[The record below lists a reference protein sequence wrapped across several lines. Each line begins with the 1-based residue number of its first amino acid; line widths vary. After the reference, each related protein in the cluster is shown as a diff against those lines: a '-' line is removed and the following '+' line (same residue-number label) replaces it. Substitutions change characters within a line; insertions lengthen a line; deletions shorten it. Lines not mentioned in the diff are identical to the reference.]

1 MDMGKKIK
9 TLRAGKGLTQEKLA
23 QELGVTP
30 QAVSRWENGSAMPD
44 ISLLPALSVCF
55 GVRIDDF
62 FELSDDAQFDRIDN
76 MVEKE
81 DFLSR
86 EDFDYAQRFLK
97 DRIAADPNDARSLRA
112 LAHLYHHR
120 AESYNR
126 KGEVLVKR
134 ALELEPTVKEGHSI
148 LSYVAN
154 GACWDWCSCNHR
166 ELIDY
171 YYGFVEKNPDY
182 RSGYLWLLDNLI
194 ADGRLTEA
202 LQTVRN
208 MAQVEYTYH
217 VPLYEGH
224 ILSRMGKHEEAEALW
239 QKMLEEDPDNWL
251 VWSSMG
257 DARVKQCRYEEAIE
271 HYKKAAELEPAP
283 RYIDNWDSI
292 GQINEMLGRWGDAAA
307 AYERVLDIYRED
319 WKETDGFWVEQVQT
333 KILKCKAGM
342 A

>member
-1 MDMGKKIK
+1 MEFGKKIR
-9 TLRAGKGLTQEKLA
+9 TLRAAKNLTQEKLA
-23 QELGVTP
+23 RELGVTP

-44 ISLLPALSVCF
+44 IALLPALSVCF

-62 FELSDDAQFDRIDN
+62 FELSDDAQFDRIDS

-81 DFLSR
+81 DFLPR

-97 DRIAADPNDARSLRA
+97 DRIAADPGDARALRA

-120 AESYNR
+120 AESYKR
-126 KGEVLVKR
+126 KAEVLVKR

-148 LSYVAN
+148 LSYVAD
-154 GACWDWCSCNHR
+154 GACWDWCSRNHR

-171 YYGFVEKNPDY
+171 YYGFVDKNPDY

-194 ADGRLTEA
+194 DDGRLAEA
-202 LQTVRN
+202 LQVVAR
-208 MAQVEYTYH
+208 MERLEHTYH

-224 ILSRMGKHEEAEALW
+224 IRFLLGQREQAEALW
-239 QKMLEEDPDNWL
+239 QQMLAEWPDNWL
-251 VWSSMG
+251 VRSSMG

-271 HYKKAAELEPAP
+271 FFRQAAELEPSP

-292 GQINEMLGRWGDAAA
+292 GQICEMLGRWEEAVA
-307 AYERVLDIYRED
+307 AYEQVLTVYRED

-333 KILKCKAGM
+333 KILKCKAKT

>member
-1 MDMGKKIK
+1 MDIGKKIK
-9 TLRAGKGLTQEKLA
+9 TLRTAKALTQEKLA

-44 ISLLPALSVCF
+44 IALLPALSVCF

-62 FELSDDAQFDRIDN
+62 FELSDDAQFDRIDS

-134 ALELEPTVKEGHSI
+134 ALELEPTEKEGHSI

-171 YYGFVEKNPDY
+171 YYDFVDKHPDY
-182 RSGYLWLLDNLI
+182 RSGYLWLLGNLI
-194 ADGRLTEA
+194 ADNRLEEA
-202 LQTVRN
+202 LKVVHR
-208 MAQVEYTYH
+208 MDRVEHTNH
-217 VPLYEGH
+217 VPMYEGY
-224 ILSRMGKHEEAEALW
+224 IRWMLGEKEQAEALW
-239 QKMLEEDPDNWL
+239 QQMVGAEPDNWL
-251 VWSSMG
+251 VWSWMG
-257 DARVKQCRYEEAIE
+257 DVRVKQCRYEEAIR

-292 GQINEMLGRWGDAAA
+292 GQICEMQGKWEDAAA
-307 AYERVLDIYRED
+307 AYEQVLAIYRED

-333 KILKCKAGM
+333 KILKCKAKM